1 MVKRNIKPAFR
12 PLRLRGYDYSSAGAY
27 FVTICAQDRK
37 SIFGRITETSMILN
51 QAGQLVLDVWNNL
64 PGRFSRLN
72 LDAFIIMPNH
82 VHGILIFPGTIAR
95 SAGSSPNIRKRD
107 SRSNPRSQPQCPSQ
121 NVVSGLALPH
131 ENISGTHPCSK
142 RQSTSQNN
150 VVSGLALP
158 QEKACLSL
166 ENLKTSSAKKS
177 GKMSE
182 TCTNPK
188 EEYSLGEV
196 VGAFKPLSTREIN
209 KRFKRSGPIWSPSQ
223 KRVETPHEMGA

>member
-1 MVKRNIKPAFR
+1 
-12 PLRLRGYDYSSAGAY
+12 
-27 FVTICAQDRK
+27 
-37 SIFGRITETSMILN
+37 MILN

-107 SRSNPRSQPQCPSQ
+107 SKSNPRSQPQCPSQ
-121 NVVSGLALPH
+121 N
-131 ENISGTHPCSK
+131 
-142 RQSTSQNN
+142 N
-150 VVSGLALP
+150 VGSGLALP

-166 ENLKTSSAKKS
+166 ENLKTSSAEKS

-196 VGAFKPLSTREIN
+196 VGAFKSLSTREIN
-209 KRFKRSGPIWSPSQ
+209 KRFNRSGPIWQPNYYEHVIRNERSLNLAREYIINNPA
-223 KRVETPHEMGA
+223 KWAYDKENPTAY